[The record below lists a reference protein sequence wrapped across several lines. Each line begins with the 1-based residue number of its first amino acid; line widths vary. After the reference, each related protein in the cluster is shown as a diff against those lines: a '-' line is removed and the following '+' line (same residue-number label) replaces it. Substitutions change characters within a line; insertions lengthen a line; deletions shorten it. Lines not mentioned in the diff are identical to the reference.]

1 MPNDTISFAVTTM
14 EVISASAEDSA
25 GTSCFL
31 EKNLI
36 QHPRYTKIAPDT
48 ESKPQDASQ
57 KETISLDFLR
67 EDTEVLAFF
76 GQNADSLIAIS

>member
-1 MPNDTISFAVTTM
+1 MPNDTISFAVSTM
-14 EVISASAEDSA
+14 EIISASAEDSA

-31 EKNLI
+31 EENLI

-57 KETISLDFLR
+57 KETISLDSP
-67 EDTEVLAFF
+67 A
-76 GQNADSLIAIS
+76 